1 MIDAATSRRP
11 VVSTGRG
18 GLRVVSE
25 PVPGVRSV
33 AIGVWIG
40 VGSRFER
47 VEEAG
52 ISHFLEHMLF
62 KGTPTLSPEE
72 IAQVFDGLGG
82 EVNAATGKDYTVLYC
97 RVLDE
102 LVDRAMPVLT
112 DMLQRPTLADLD
124 QEREVVL
131 EEIAMY
137 EDDPQDQ
144 IHDLASVAVFP
155 DQALG
160 RPVIGTAQVIGSVP
174 AEGVRTYHKG
184 HYTAP
189 NIVVAAAGNITHE
202 RVAELADELLGD
214 LPREPGAGVYEAA
227 RPGSPT
233 LVVKEK
239 ATEQYHLCLGGPGLS
254 RNDPRRHAQSVLDAV
269 LGGSMSS
276 RLFQEIRE
284 KRGLAYSVGSYA
296 VGYADTGQVGVY
308 LGTREDNLATACEV
322 VGAELR
328 RIAEEPLP
336 EDELR
341 RAKDHLKG
349 RLVLG
354 MESSGTRM
362 NRIGR
367 AVLTGTELLTVDE
380 TVDRIEAVTADDVLD
395 LARAHWQPA
404 ALSAAAIGASG
415 DVIRAAVGRLSPEL
429 ARAS

>member
-47 VEEAG
+47 AEEAG

-137 EDDPQDQ
+137 EDEPQDQ

-174 AEGVRTYHKG
+174 ADGVRAYHEG

-202 RVAELADELLGD
+202 RVAELADGLLGD

-354 MESSGTRM
+354 LESSGTRM

-404 ALSAAAIGASG
+404 ALAAAAIGASG

>member
-174 AEGVRTYHKG
+174 ADGVRAYHSG

-380 TVDRIEAVTADDVLD
+380 TVDRIEAVTADDILD

>member
-174 AEGVRTYHKG
+174 ADGVRAYHQG

-202 RVAELADELLGD
+202 RVDELADELLGD

>member
-47 VEEAG
+47 AEEAG

-174 AEGVRTYHKG
+174 ADGVRAYHEG

-227 RPGSPT
+227 RPGAPT

-336 EDELR
+336 DDELR

-415 DVIRAAVGRLSPEL
+415 DVIRAAAGRLSPEL

>member
-1 MIDAATSRRP
+1 M
-11 VVSTGRG
+11 
-18 GLRVVSE
+18 
-25 PVPGVRSV
+25 
-33 AIGVWIG
+33 
-40 VGSRFER
+40 
-47 VEEAG
+47 
-52 ISHFLEHMLF
+52 
-62 KGTPTLSPEE
+62 
-72 IAQVFDGLGG
+72 
-82 EVNAATGKDYTVLYC
+82 
-97 RVLDE
+97 
-102 LVDRAMPVLT
+102 
-112 DMLQRPTLADLD
+112 
-124 QEREVVL
+124 
-131 EEIAMY
+131 
-137 EDDPQDQ
+137 
-144 IHDLASVAVFP
+144 
-155 DQALG
+155 
-160 RPVIGTAQVIGSVP
+160 
-174 AEGVRTYHKG
+174 
-184 HYTAP
+184 
-189 NIVVAAAGNITHE
+189 
-202 RVAELADELLGD
+202 
-214 LPREPGAGVYEAA
+214 
-227 RPGSPT
+227 
-233 LVVKEK
+233 
-239 ATEQYHLCLGGPGLS
+239 
-254 RNDPRRHAQSVLDAV
+254 LDAV

-380 TVDRIEAVTADDVLD
+380 TVDRIEAVTADDVLE
-395 LARAHWQPA
+395 LARAHWQPG

-415 DVIRAAVGRLSPEL
+415 DVIRAAAGRLSPEL

>member
-155 DQALG
+155 DQELG

-174 AEGVRTYHKG
+174 ADGVRAYHEG

-354 MESSGTRM
+354 LESSGTRM

>member
-47 VEEAG
+47 LEEAG

-380 TVDRIEAVTADDVLD
+380 TVDRIEAVTADDILD